1 MQAITIVLQASGK
14 LPTLGLLVSM
24 TLEDSKIKIYKC
36 SGEGK
41 QCDNAELRPKYTDDD
56 LYYAA
61 EEASVH
67 RISNWFWLFSA
78 ALLTNILYPAAL
90 VLTTPIT
97 IQ

>member
-1 MQAITIVLQASGK
+1 
-14 LPTLGLLVSM
+14 M

-41 QCDNAELRPKYTDDD
+41 QCDNAELHFVWGRQIH
-56 LYYAA
+56 YAA
-61 EEASVH
+61 EEASLH
-67 RISNWFWLFSA
+67 RISIWFWLFSA